1 MKIRMRSTRVK
12 FVREGIFDIQFPIFQ
27 NLIYRKASLLPRKGE
42 TLFPEAVSTTR
53 TETKQEKRSKEERES
68 WIVGPNRF
76 WIKVNNRGRAEG
88 DVPFDP
94 PC

>member
-42 TLFPEAVSTTR
+42 TLFPEAVSR
-53 TETKQEKRSKEERES
+53 IYHENGDKAGEEERES

>member
-42 TLFPEAVSTTR
+42 TLFPEAVSR
-53 TETKQEKRSKEERES
+53 IYHENGDKAGEEKQGGEGKLDRRSES
-68 WIVGPNRF
+68 ILD
-76 WIKVNNRGRAEG
+76 KSK
-88 DVPFDP
+88 
-94 PC
+94 